1 MSKEA
6 SMFLA
11 NDLVGTANQT
21 TNHDQPVE
29 DLPLPLGFAWGTATA
44 AYQVEGGVSQDGKG
58 KLSDIK
64 GEPSNI
70 QHKSIW
76 DTYTH
81 LEPSRTNNENADTA
95 CDHYNRMPEDVK
107 LMKSLGVDAYRFSI
121 AWSRIIPLGGRN
133 DPVNEKGIRF
143 YNNLIDNL
151 LAHGIEPV
159 ATLYH
164 WDLPQTIYDRYGGF
178 LNTEEFR
185 ADFARYSRLCFSLF
199 GDRVK
204 KWITFNEP
212 YIISIFAHFNG
223 TLAPGRCAET
233 GADTKTEPWRVGHTI
248 ILAHA
253 DIVQMYVEE
262 FQPSQNC
269 TISIVLNGH
278 YYEPYDADSKAD
290 CDAAQRRLEFYI
302 GWFGDPVFLGKD
314 YPPAMR
320 AYLGQRLPDFPPAE
334 RDLLRC
340 TAPMNAFYG
349 MNHYS
354 TKYARAF
361 QGEPA
366 EDDWTGN
373 IEESS
378 INSQGQEIGPVS
390 GVYWLRTAPEGFRK
404 LMSWKLY
411 QSDEHSD
418 ERMVRAID
426 MGWFILSKYYRL
438 TDEVPVYA
446 AALLLDPR
454 KRIAYIKQ
462 NWPKEWHEDTI
473 ASATAFWQKEFN
485 YEQPSDHPS
494 TPTSMPPPLAKKLN
508 QLAILSKKL

>member
-58 KLSDIK
+58 
-64 GEPSNI
+64 
-70 QHKSIW
+70 KSIW

-262 FQPSQNC
+262 FQPSQNG

-404 LMSWKLY
+404 LMSWVWNQYRLPLIITENGCPCPGESDVKVAVHDAYRQRYFGLY
-411 QSDEHSD
+411 WDAIS
-418 ERMVRAID
+418 RAIYEEGIPVEGYYAWSLMVNFEWSAGFGPRFGIVHVD
-426 MGWFILSKYYRL
+426 FQTLERTPKGLSLYLSK
-438 TDEVPVYA
+438 TFE
-446 AALLLDPR
+446 
-454 KRIAYIKQ
+454 KRR
-462 NWPKEWHEDTI
+462 E
-473 ASATAFWQKEFN
+473 ASR
-485 YEQPSDHPS
+485 
-494 TPTSMPPPLAKKLN
+494 
-508 QLAILSKKL
+508 